1 LSDLVLRVKSWSD
14 FQHYKDRSPAWIK
27 LHRTLLDN
35 IDFYKL
41 SDCAGRT
48 LVLLWLIAS
57 ENDGRV
63 PEIKEAAWRLRM
75 SPEKMTSI
83 YEELTSGGF
92 VVNEEEPAKEKWGS
106 RYIPDT
112 VRDEVLERDGHKCKW
127 CSSGENLEIDHIVPV
142 SQGGESVADNLQV
155 LCRSCNR
162 KKRTRTAE
170 SAEQVATQVR
180 SPEKRREEDIQR
192 EQKPLAAVAAVSPQ
206 PHKPEIL
213 KPEPSQHATLR
224 QMAQDKW
231 LQYNPEVPTCPW
243 GPAEGN
249 QLKLLIGKTPR
260 WPTSQYAQCMENL
273 FDSDG
278 FSVSTPPAEW
288 LVKLPKY
295 LKGPLNEYGK
305 SQTRR
310 LSKADERLERIHEAN
325 RQVIGEV
332 IRDAELYGSNAEA
345 GIVSSGEKVLA
356 VGPRE
361 LSRRNS

>member
-1 LSDLVLRVKSWSD
+1 LTPCSRKKQHRSYAQAAKLAGKHGRREHDELTVYRCLFCGFSFSTRRKKWWRRARRPAGENCTGFDEGDCDVEGKSVSDLVLRVKNWSD

-48 LVLLWLIAS
+48 LILLWLIAS
-57 ENDGRV
+57 ENDGKV

-75 SPEKMTSI
+75 SPEKMASI
-83 YEELTSGGF
+83 YGELASGGF

-112 VRDEVLERDGHKCKW
+112 VRDEVLERDGRKCKW
-127 CSSGENLEIDHIVPV
+127 CSSDENLEIDHVVPV

-192 EQKPLAAVAAVSPQ
+192 EQKPLAAVAAVTPKPSP
-206 PHKPEIL
+206 KPEL
-213 KPEPSQHATLR
+213 T
-224 QMAQDKW
+224 
-231 LQYNPEVPTCPW
+231 
-243 GPAEGN
+243 
-249 QLKLLIGKTPR
+249 
-260 WPTSQYAQCMENL
+260 
-273 FDSDG
+273 
-278 FSVSTPPAEW
+278 
-288 LVKLPKY
+288 
-295 LKGPLNEYGK
+295 
-305 SQTRR
+305 
-310 LSKADERLERIHEAN
+310 
-325 RQVIGEV
+325 
-332 IRDAELYGSNAEA
+332 
-345 GIVSSGEKVLA
+345 
-356 VGPRE
+356 
-361 LSRRNS
+361 